1 MNQTKYKWMVFLVLI
16 LLLSNM
22 VLAFFLFFANDKK
35 PKKKENAED
44 WAMKIYNEIGLDSTQ
59 IVIFKKEKDVFF
71 ETMRPVWNENRQAK
85 ENLYKKLASNS
96 SDTSVLQLLSQIE
109 RTNHYSDSFTFTHFV
124 RLRSMCTPEQQVR
137 FDTIIPK
144 LVLRQRNRR

>member
-1 MNQTKYKWMVFLVLI
+1 MSQTKYKWMVFLVLI

-22 VLAFFLFFANDKK
+22 ALAFFLFFANDKK
-35 PKKKENAED
+35 SRKKENGED

-71 ETMRPVWNENRQAK
+71 ETMRPVWNQNRQAK

-124 RLRSMCTPEQQVR
+124 KLRSMCTPEQQVR